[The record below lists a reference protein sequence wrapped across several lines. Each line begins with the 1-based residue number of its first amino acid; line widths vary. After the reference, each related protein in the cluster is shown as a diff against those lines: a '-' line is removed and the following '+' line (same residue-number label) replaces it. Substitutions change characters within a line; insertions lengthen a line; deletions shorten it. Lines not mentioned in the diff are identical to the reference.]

1 MTTVTFLTEG
11 KRIIGFDAKGPS
23 GYSEEGS
30 DIVCA
35 AVTSAVRL
43 VESTVNDVLGL
54 AASVKVH
61 ERSGA
66 VEFRLPGGLSAT
78 NENTC
83 QALLTGL
90 MLLFSELHSEYPDNI
105 EVMEA

>member
-11 KRIIGFDAKGPS
+11 KRIIGFDAKGHS

-35 AVTSAVRL
+35 ALTRAVRL
-43 VESTVNDVLGL
+43 VESSVHHVLGL
-54 AASVKVH
+54 AAPDKVH
-61 ERSGA
+61 QRSGA
-66 VEFRLPGGLSAT
+66 VEFRLPGGLSTA
-78 NENTC
+78 NESAC

-90 MLLFSELHSEYPDNI
+90 MLLFTELHSEYPDNI